1 MLGWAIAKL
10 NVCYADLP
18 PMRLSLSAFVLT
30 LCLSL
35 PVAAELRL
43 ATLEYPPYCSQALP
57 AGGSIV
63 ELTVR
68 AFATQGHVA
77 HVDFL
82 PWARVRAEL
91 RNGNYQGALALWP
104 QEIIEEQLIASR
116 PLFYSQLGFFVRHSK
131 PVPFQ
136 HLSELRGQ
144 RVGVVRGYGYPPQ
157 LLRSGFSAEE
167 AVDDISNLRK
177 LAAQRFDLVLLER
190 TVGNYL
196 INRDAALSGHVR
208 WQEPALERIPL
219 FVGFTA
225 QKPGQPDW
233 AVIFARGLAELH
245 STGEYT
251 RILQRHANPAR

>member
-1 MLGWAIAKL
+1 
-10 NVCYADLP
+10 
-18 PMRLSLSAFVLT
+18 MRLSLSALLLS

-57 AGGSIV
+57 TGGSIV

-77 HVDFL
+77 QVDFL
-82 PWARVRAEL
+82 PWARVRADL
-91 RNGNYQGALALWP
+91 RSGNYQGALALWP

-116 PLFYSQLGFFVRHSK
+116 PLFYSQLGFFVRKSK
-131 PVPFQ
+131 PVAYQ
-136 HLSELRGQ
+136 SLSELRGQ
-144 RVGVVRGYGYPPQ
+144 RVGIVRGYGYPPN

-177 LAAQRFDLVLLER
+177 LAARRFDLVLLER
-190 TVGNYL
+190 TVGDYL
-196 INRDAALSGHVR
+196 INQDAALRGRLH

-233 AVIFARGLAELH
+233 AAIFARGLAELH
-245 STGEYT
+245 SSGEYT
-251 RILQRHANPAR
+251 RILQRYANPVR

>member
-1 MLGWAIAKL
+1 MH
-10 NVCYADLP
+10 
-18 PMRLSLSAFVLT
+18 LSLSTLALT

-43 ATLEYPPYCSQALP
+43 ATLEYPPYSSQGLP

-77 HVDFL
+77 QVDFL

-91 RNGNYQGALALWP
+91 RSGNYQGALALWP
-104 QEIIEEQLIASR
+104 QEIREEQLTASR
-116 PLFYSQLGFFVRHSK
+116 PLFYSQLGFFIRKSK
-131 PVPFQ
+131 PVSYQ
-136 HLSELRGQ
+136 SLSELRGQ
-144 RVGVVRGYGYPPQ
+144 RVGIVRGYGYPPS
-157 LLRSGFSAEE
+157 LLRSGFSPEE

-190 TVGNYL
+190 TVGEYL
-196 INRDAALSGHVR
+196 INQDAALRDRLR
-208 WQEPALERIPL
+208 WQDPALERIPL
-219 FVGFTA
+219 FVGFPA

-233 AVIFARGLAELH
+233 AAIFARGLIELH
-245 STGEYT
+245 SSGEYT
-251 RILQRHANPAR
+251 RILQRHANSAR

>member
-1 MLGWAIAKL
+1 
-10 NVCYADLP
+10 
-18 PMRLSLSAFVLT
+18 MRLSLYTLAFT

-35 PVAAELRL
+35 PVAAQLRL
-43 ATLEYPPYCSQALP
+43 ATLEYPPYSSQALP

-68 AFATQGHVA
+68 AFASQGHVA
-77 HVDFL
+77 QVDFL

-104 QEIIEEQLIASR
+104 QEIIEEQLSASR
-116 PLFYSQLGFFVRHSK
+116 PLFYSQLGFFVRNNK

-136 HLSELRGQ
+136 HLSELRG
-144 RVGVVRGYGYPPQ
+144 RRAGIVRGYGYPPN
-157 LLRSGFSAEE
+157 LLRSGFSPEE

-190 TVGNYL
+190 TVGEYL
-196 INRDAALSGHVR
+196 INQDAALRGRLR
-208 WQEPALERIPL
+208 WQEPSLERIPL
-219 FVGFTA
+219 FVGFSA

-233 AVIFARGLAELH
+233 AAIFARGLAELH
-245 STGEYT
+245 SSGEYT
-251 RILQRHANPAR
+251 RILQRHATPIR